1 MVHRGS
7 RHHRWRCSLL
17 KFGAQ
22 QISCVGPHFVALERE
37 CRVVAEGGGE
47 CSLVAKDGSGFG
59 LTMRKIGGGAVFCL
73 DRNGDGGS
81 GVRSGRCL
89 FYRGG

>member
-1 MVHRGS
+1 
-7 RHHRWRCSLL
+7 
-17 KFGAQ
+17 
-22 QISCVGPHFVALERE
+22 
-37 CRVVAEGGGE
+37 
-47 CSLVAKDGSGFG
+47 VAKDGSGFG

>member
-1 MVHRGS
+1 VAVQLAEV
-7 RHHRWRCSLL
+7 RCTTN
-17 KFGAQ
+17 FMCGTTF
-22 QISCVGPHFVALERE
+22 CCTRE
-37 CRVVAEGGGE
+37 GVQGGGGGGGE

>member
-1 MVHRGS
+1 VRL
-7 RHHRWRCSLL
+7 CSGWL
-17 KFGAQ
+17 A
-22 QISCVGPHFVALERE
+22 VYPP
-37 CRVVAEGGGE
+37 